1 MGDEQTLRLVRRL
14 YAAALE
20 DDLDR
25 FLELCAP
32 DAEWVYPAIEG
43 IPWSG
48 GRRGREEI
56 AHFLELHDQ
65 EDELLELR
73 PEEYVVQD
81 GRGVVLGFARMR
93 AASTGREWQTR
104 FVHVVTAPY
113 GKIERFEAYFDTAA
127 CVEAHRAATRVVTEP
142 VR

>member
-1 MGDEQTLRLVRRL
+1 MGDEQTLRLVRQL

-43 IPWSG
+43 ISWSG
-48 GRRGREEI
+48 NRRGREEV
-56 AHFLELHDQ
+56 AHWAELHDQ

-73 PEEYVVQD
+73 PEEYL
-81 GRGVVLGFARMR
+81 GRGGRVVVLGFARMR
-93 AASTGREWQTR
+93 TVSTGREWQTR

-113 GKIERFEAYFDTAA
+113 GKIERFEAHFDTAA
-127 CVEAHRAATRVVTEP
+127 CVEAHRAPTRVATEL